1 MTITTPVQAAT
12 PQAATPERAKTLEKM
27 VGGRKVTLT
36 PERADAFG
44 RELEELKERIIADLG
59 DRDATYIRRMIKAQR
74 GLEVGGRALL
84 FGGIFPPFWLAG
96 TALLGLSKIID
107 NMEIG
112 HNVMHGQYDWMGDP
126 AISSS
131 AFEWDTACPADQ
143 WRHSHNYMHH
153 TYTNIVGLDRDV
165 GYGIL
170 RMSED
175 QKWRPYFLGNPVYAF
190 LLMVLF
196 QYGVALHELEA
207 DRIRDGEISLSDK
220 REILQGIWRKA
231 KRQTLKDYVAFPL
244 LAGPCAPWVFTG
256 NLTANLMR
264 NVWSYMIIFCGHF
277 PEDVQEFSI
286 EEIKAESRGQW
297 YFRQVLGSANLTG
310 LSPRRSAR
318 PESAKLFHILSGNLS
333 FQIEHHLFPDIPAHR
348 HAEISTEV
356 RDICNRYGV
365 PYNTGPL
372 PRQFAT
378 VVRKIVTLALPWT

>member
-1 MTITTPVQAAT
+1 MTVVTE
-12 PQAATPERAKTLEKM
+12 PQAKTLEKM

-36 PERADAFG
+36 PEQAEAFG
-44 RELEELKERIIADLG
+44 RELDQLKDSVIADLG
-59 DRDATYIRRMIKAQR
+59 DRDADYIRRMVKAQR

-84 FGGIFPPFWLAG
+84 FGGILPPFWLAG
-96 TALLGLSKIID
+96 TAMLGLSKIID

-126 AISSS
+126 ALSSRN
-131 AFEWDTACPADQ
+131 FEWDTACPADQ

-153 TYTNIVGLDRDV
+153 TYTNIVGLDRDI

-196 QYGVALHELEA
+196 QYGVALHEVEA
-207 DRIRDGEISLSDK
+207 DRIRDREISLSDK
-220 REILQGIWRKA
+220 REILRGIWHKT

-244 LAGPCAPWVFTG
+244 LAGPFAPWVFTG
-256 NLTANLMR
+256 NLAANLMR

-277 PEDVQEFSI
+277 PEDVQEFTI
-286 EEIKAESRGQW
+286 EETKAETRGQW
-297 YFRQVLGSANLTG
+297 YFRQILGSANLTG
-310 LSPRRSAR
+310 LSHRRSAR
-318 PESAKLFHILSGNLS
+318 PGSAKLFHILSGNLS

-348 HAEISTEV
+348 HAEISIQV
-356 RDICNRYGV
+356 RDICERYGV

-378 VVRKIVTLALPWT
+378 VVRKIVKLALPWT